1 MDVPRSPRRRVAV
14 GVIAVLVLAALGVGI
29 AQGGNEVRSPDA
41 VPSLAQAREDVADA
55 PPALARVYSRA
66 ATVLG
71 LDRAG
76 YDRYVRALRGHPV
89 VINAWYADCAP
100 CREEFPILRRAAA
113 EHGDRIAFLGI
124 NTADDRAKAQAFV
137 DGQPTIYPHVL
148 DRGAA
153 IARGYGAGSVSP
165 STVILDARG
174 EVAAVHAGVYASL
187 DELERDLRRYAGAA
201 ATPQATTSQED
212 RAR

>member
-1 MDVPRSPRRRVAV
+1 DPVPT
-14 GVIAVLVLAALGVGI
+14 
-29 AQGGNEVRSPDA
+29 
-41 VPSLAQAREDVADA
+41 LAQARAAVADA
-55 PPALARVYSRA
+55 PPALARVYSRP

-71 LDRAG
+71 LDRTG

-89 VINAWYADCAP
+89 VVNAWYSDCAP

-113 EHGDRIAFLGI
+113 AHGDRIAFLGL
-124 NTADDRAKAQAFV
+124 NTADDRAKAEAFLE
-137 DGQPTIYPHVL
+137 GQPTVYPHVL

-153 IARGYGAGSVSP
+153 IARSYGAGTVSP
-165 STVILDARG
+165 STVILDAHG

-201 ATPQATTSQED
+201 ATPTARTSQED
-212 RAR
+212 RTR

>member
-1 MDVPRSPRRRVAV
+1 MDVLRSPRRRAAAGAV
-14 GVIAVLVLAALGVGI
+14 AVLVLVALGIGI
-29 AQGGNEVRSPDA
+29 AQGGNRVARPDA
-41 VPSLAQAREDVADA
+41 VPTLAQARAAVADA
-55 PPALARVYSRA
+55 PPALARVYSRP

-89 VINAWYADCAP
+89 VINAWYSDCAP

-124 NTADDRAKAQAFV
+124 NPTDDRAKAEAFLA
-137 DGQPTIYPHVL
+137 GQPTVYPHVL

-153 IARGYGAGSVSP
+153 IARGYGAGVAWP
-165 STVILDARG
+165 STIILDARG

-187 DELERDLRRYAGAA
+187 AELERDLRRYAGAA
-201 ATPQATTSQED
+201 ATPKATTSQED